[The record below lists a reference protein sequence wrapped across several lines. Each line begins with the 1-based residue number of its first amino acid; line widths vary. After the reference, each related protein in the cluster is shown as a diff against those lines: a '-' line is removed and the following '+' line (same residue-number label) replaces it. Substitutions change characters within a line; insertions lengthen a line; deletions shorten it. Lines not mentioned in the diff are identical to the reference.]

1 MTAEKTVT
9 TTLAANVTS
18 FVEVFRVLRLAALRA
33 REWVL
38 ANEPLLSS
46 LLDTWVRFHA
56 LDRSGWLPHHTT
68 PFNLLDPAEQ
78 DPAVARQIVESYYE
92 EEWPAVE
99 AAFRD
104 RLQTHAFDEETL
116 ATFDEALVA
125 HRLQLFRATP
135 RTLFP
140 DIERKARETL
150 QGHGVTSQAS
160 LRELRKSVDALG
172 VANFT
177 RTGVVSFKLYRMFA
191 DHLYS
196 HVKTPE
202 RLAEVAAD
210 PVPNRHAA
218 LHGLV
223 VYATR
228 QSSVNALI
236 MAEYA
241 HLSILAVAQALTGGD
256 SFRHSFLQED
266 QHALADS

>member
-1 MTAEKTVT
+1 MAAETTVT
-9 TTLAANVTS
+9 TLATNVTS
-18 FVEVFRVLRLAALRA
+18 FVEVFRVLRLAAVRA
-33 REWVL
+33 KEWVR
-38 ANEPLLSS
+38 ANEPLLAS

-68 PFNLLDPAEQ
+68 PFNRLDPAEQ
-78 DPAVARQIVESYYE
+78 DPAVARRIVEAFYE
-92 EEWPAVE
+92 DEWPAVE
-99 AAFRD
+99 AAFRA

-125 HRLQLFRATP
+125 HRLELFRATP

-177 RTGVVSFKLYRMFA
+177 RTGVVSFKLYRMFS

-196 HVKTPE
+196 QVKTPE

-223 VYATR
+223 VYSTR
-228 QSSVNALI
+228 QASVNALI

-241 HLSILAVAQALTGGD
+241 HLSILAVAQALVD
-256 SFRHSFLQED
+256 RDAARLSLPENH
-266 QHALADS
+266 HVLANA

>member
-1 MTAEKTVT
+1 MTAETTVT
-9 TTLAANVTS
+9 TGSAANETS

-38 ANEPLLSS
+38 SNEPLLSS
-46 LLDTWVRFHA
+46 LLDTWGRFHA

-78 DPAVARQIVESYYE
+78 DPAVARRIVEAHYE
-92 EEWPAVE
+92 DEWSAVE
-99 AAFRD
+99 AAFRA

-116 ATFDEALVA
+116 STFDEALVA
-125 HRLQLFRATP
+125 HRLELFRATP

-140 DIERKARETL
+140 DIERKAREIL
-150 QGHGVTSQAS
+150 EGHGVTSQAS
-160 LRELRKSVDALG
+160 LRELRQSVDALG
-172 VANFT
+172 VANLT

-196 HVKTPE
+196 QVKTPE

-223 VYATR
+223 VYSTR
-228 QSSVNALI
+228 QASMNALI

-241 HLSILAVAQALTGGD
+241 HLSILAVAQALADRD
-256 SFRHSFLQED
+256 SSRPFALLED
-266 QHALADS
+266 QYDLADS

>member
-1 MTAEKTVT
+1 M
-9 TTLAANVTS
+9 
-18 FVEVFRVLRLAALRA
+18 RA
-33 REWVL
+33 C
-38 ANEPLLSS
+38 
-46 LLDTWVRFHA
+46 
-56 LDRSGWLPHHTT
+56 GG
-68 PFNLLDPAEQ
+68 
-78 DPAVARQIVESYYE
+78 RQAWGNI
-92 EEWPAVE
+92 
-99 AAFRD
+99 
-104 RLQTHAFDEETL
+104 
-116 ATFDEALVA
+116 
-125 HRLQLFRATP
+125 FRATP